1 VAIDTD
7 AIQRIK
13 AGDLARKTS
22 NRADFKN
29 PGQGSLARQSTYRE
43 EPIDTF
49 GEAFSAGIESGV
61 RNIQAQNQNF
71 LAAIDTIKGEDVSA
85 RNRLRE
91 GDFLEDQA
99 SVPLRGLDST
109 FASAMK
115 EGNIHDFFLNTVS
128 ATGQFIPSLAAGL
141 AEAVVVGGLVA
152 GGTVLSGGTATP
164 GLVLTAGATA
174 AARRKAVTSGTKA
187 INQRVLAGVK
197 REDVEDLFD
206 RAYRNQVAVK
216 QGKTPDFPFTDK
228 ELLQLDA
235 LYGSLQSTMLG
246 KRFAQGAVLG
256 AFTQEQRIGTGIAFS
271 DYVDQGMDTTKNAI
285 SSILQGT
292 AFGAIGVTSEAA
304 VAVATIGRLK
314 KAGNLKR
321 KTADAFEFKPFAQT
335 NVVGDIATVAGV
347 TAASEGLAELLQE
360 ELSVQQKFRI
370 DDTYTKAQA
379 KIDRVN
385 ALFAGLMGGLGV
397 GGGLGSGTAVMN
409 KARSLSQRGAAER
422 EMMRIFT
429 QKETAAQMGVV
440 MGERSGALETQFDA
454 MKNKNSNINAVFV
467 PIEAKAEY
475 AKVQQNIETM
485 FGENELFSVS
495 TPIGAFFTT
504 DAGKAESLANLM
516 DSPLKFDTG
525 IIDEFLAVNLGYSRT
540 RGTGDDIVV
549 GIFDNEKNEFIKY
562 QSARDDVKG
571 DKEAAKNAMKT
582 LRGALDPKRYTIKVQ
597 TLAQHRKFR
606 QEGMQNEGEVLKA
619 LKEAYQTDETMTG
632 EMNTDQDDTGVE
644 GDRGVPDP
652 RSSATNL
659 DIRRGLVTD
668 KPKRPAPLDTDI
680 AVDIQ
685 RPMAPPFLKQNATPQ
700 EQREHKAAQRRYQEQ
715 LKTFKASEE
724 EKARFKRES
733 DTYRLNIGQF
743 KTSQRQKADFD
754 NYIRN
759 EYKLPLTYDDL
770 VFFVQNTPANP
781 INFTKVI
788 ESLGEKKSDK
798 RLRYANI
805 VNDLRNADKMAVLG
819 KAERAFIQ
827 NMNKNGLVSLKESMS
842 GLLDEIADLG
852 VEAQQPTSLDSGIA
866 RFESDGQEIMNAPLV
881 GVTEI
886 LNRTNV
892 TIPDKPNAKDY
903 KDDKQYKKDLATYRE
918 EQRQT
923 KIRLGVADPA
933 VMKRFGSGTV
943 ENPFVDPKTSKGFKI
958 SKDDPAATD
967 AEVNGLNEFIH
978 TTLQQEFRQI
988 KPYLSKSA
996 VETFR
1001 QKALAE
1007 REATS
1012 GFGFVRFVDV
1022 ADMRALINASNEG
1035 EVFQKDPKKLGKR
1048 RYVIVRHQVE
1058 REAFR
1063 EITRDNVDTF
1073 RNIKQDL
1080 QTRTQQAY
1088 DRTRASSYNTPI
1100 YFYLQ
1105 NMNPEAKQK
1114 TARPI
1119 DMAVLLEGVSTI
1131 AKRVGIRDK
1140 EEVGMDVA
1148 QRVSALLD
1156 TIDLL
1161 QQNNYNLIYEE
1172 GGIRLNM
1179 TGTTDVSLGLVLDKI
1194 ITQPEGPGAALLKI
1208 DIEKFNEQE
1217 AKDKITQLR
1226 QEFGLSRLASNFY
1239 MNDKFAKIDV
1249 PLVNLLDDRRTS
1261 IDPIRGYIQKF
1272 TRNEM
1277 RVTIPD
1283 KPNAKDY
1290 KDGAKDK
1297 QYKKDLAT
1305 YREEPTMR
1313 YMTLDQLQQLQDT
1326 LMDVFSV
1333 KYSDLDKKN
1342 SSDQQQ
1348 AQRQFLKDQDKAII
1362 DFVTEINKVING
1374 INAYDIRNNPGTLD
1388 DQNTRKVLDYVDD
1401 DGKAVYKEVSEPK
1414 FKGGGGTIDTE
1425 AEIGTYIDDIR
1436 TLDLERATSHIDET
1450 GMYGLDNPADTQ
1462 IVDNSSVKMDIQDR
1476 NLFESYTEQQAKEF
1490 RGRDRYKDMSFG
1502 KPKFKDNKKYSRP
1515 KPVGQF
1521 HFSEVKTIRDKKLS
1535 TLDNTPVATRA
1546 KLPFRQQIL
1555 SNLLGAARQLGLTTN
1570 IHVIAAEEGYSDSNL
1585 PTEIKKLI
1593 PQKQF
1598 DKSRQALLEQAD
1610 KTAKTISYG
1619 DFDVILMKTNPNIT
1633 EASYYSAFL
1642 KELGNSFLFQELEKS
1657 LKIPETRKK
1666 LLQAYEQLLARGDAP
1681 SNYTND
1687 DTGFE
1692 NFVADQFSIAIR
1704 REMGMEVDGTVF
1716 DSMNKPAQAWFKR
1729 LAKSQKK
1736 MYNQSKTYRKRTES
1750 DESFQDYFDNLQDA
1764 LRNPADQKIPYKT
1777 KAAIE
1782 SQIESILGPE
1792 TFTDKELRKVMDQA
1806 SKLFRSK
1813 KLPGWLQKIL
1823 LTADTR
1829 IRNYGP
1835 IGVEI
1840 ADFFNQDPRTV
1851 SKSGRGGIFTLKNR
1865 RANAMFNEV
1874 AKILGVEDGWIY
1886 STLSADQKKQLEL
1899 AADDTKDTN
1908 TLPPKARAIREYLE
1922 SIYIDLGLDRYGV
1935 GKRKNF
1941 FPRIIALAEIAG
1953 NQELQ
1958 VRARKL
1964 LKEANPNV
1972 SDAQIADVVND
1983 IVKKG
1988 MGELDFEVSDEIDL
2002 GMLKERKELWNKV
2015 TNRQLMDA
2023 GLALPAEVSLKQ
2035 YLDKI
2040 ALKYEFE
2047 QSGGAKELNRL
2058 IEKLTPEQQEDARKI
2073 IDSMFGKTPPIDKG
2087 WLKVAN
2093 NVLLPVNIVTLLAFT
2108 VLASLQD
2115 TAGPV
2120 LRSRGTAKISDI
2132 ASVIKTM
2139 VKNPTEAAELAREV
2153 GVIGVDAM
2161 SSFFIFAG
2169 EQNFMNQT
2177 AKNVS
2182 DVWFRVTLLEAY
2194 TKFTRVFATGMGTRF
2209 LQDSA
2214 RKAKQGDPTA
2224 QLYLKELNVT
2234 ADQVLAWEEGK
2245 ADKATREKVN
2255 EALAQFVDE
2264 SIVRPNPAQRP
2275 TYANNPRY
2283 ALIWQLKSFF
2293 YAYGKTILFPTLKEA
2308 HRGFV
2313 QQGAGAG
2320 VMPLLLMAGIL
2331 VPITML
2337 GLEIREL
2344 TKYLLAELL
2353 PGIDGDDP
2361 GVNYFKTNSMSTG
2374 QYMTEIIDRSGMLG
2388 PASLA
2393 LPIFLESHRYGKPFW
2408 VPPLGPAAEKIY
2420 DGITWDWRAA
2430 DYIPGYSQ
2438 LDTRNLGR

>member
-1 VAIDTD
+1 MAIDTD

-22 NRADFKN
+22 NRADFNN

-49 GEAFSAGIESGV
+49 GEAFSAGVESGV

-71 LAAIDTIKGEDVSA
+71 LAAIDTIRGDDVSA

-99 SVPLRGLDST
+99 GVPLRGLDST
-109 FASAMK
+109 FASAIK
-115 EGNIHDFFLNTVS
+115 EGNVHDFFLNTVS
-128 ATGQFIPSLAAGL
+128 ATGQFIPSLAASL

-164 GLVLTAGATA
+164 GLVLAAGATS
-174 AARRKAVTSGTKA
+174 AARKKAVTSGTKA

-206 RAYRNQVAVK
+206 RAYRNQLAVK

-235 LYGSLQSTMLG
+235 LYGALQSTMLG

-256 AFTQEQRIGTGIAFS
+256 AFTQEQRMGTGIAFS

-285 SSILQGT
+285 DSILQGA
-292 AFGAIGVTSEAA
+292 AFGAIGVGSEAA
-304 VAVATIGRLK
+304 VAVTTIGRLK

-335 NVVGDIATVAGV
+335 NAVGDIATVAGV

-454 MKNKNSNINAVFV
+454 MKNQNSNINAVFV

-571 DKEAAKNAMKT
+571 DKEAAKNAMKN
-582 LRGALDPKRYTIKVQ
+582 LRGSLDPKRYTIKVQ

-644 GDRGVPDP
+644 GDRGVADP
-652 RSSATNL
+652 RTSATNL

-668 KPKRPAPLDTDI
+668 KPKRPAPLDTNI
-680 AVDIQ
+680 AIDIQ
-685 RPMAPPFLKQNATPQ
+685 RPMAPPPLKQNATPQ
-700 EQREHKAAQRRYQEQ
+700 EQQEYKTARRRYQEQ
-715 LKTFKASEE
+715 LKTYNASEK

-733 DTYRLNIGQF
+733 DTYRLSMGQF
-743 KTSQRQKADFD
+743 KASQGQKADFD

-770 VFFVQNTPANP
+770 VFFVQNTPKNP
-781 INFTKVI
+781 RNFTKVM
-788 ESLGEKKSDK
+788 ESLGEKNSDK
-798 RLRYANI
+798 RVRYATI

-827 NMNKNGLVSLKESMS
+827 DMNKDGLVSLKESLE
-842 GLLDEIADLG
+842 GLLDEIAELG
-852 VEAQQPTSLDSGIA
+852 VEAQQNTSIDSAIA
-866 RFESDGQEIMNAPLV
+866 RFESEGQEIMNAPLV
-881 GVTEI
+881 GVTEV

-892 TIPDKPNAKDY
+892 TIPNKPNAKNY
-903 KDDKQYKKDLATYRE
+903 KDGAKDKQYKKDLATYRE

-923 KIRLGVADPA
+923 KMPLGVADPT

-943 ENPFVDPKTSKGFKI
+943 ENPFVDPKTGKGFQI
-958 SKDDPAATD
+958 SKDDPAATE
-967 AEVNGLNEFIH
+967 AQLNGLNEFIH
-978 TTLQQEFRQI
+978 TTLQQEFNQI
-988 KPYLSKSA
+988 KPYLSQSA

-1001 QKALAE
+1001 KKALAE

-1022 ADMRALINASNEG
+1022 KDLAALITASKKG
-1035 EVFQKDPKKLGKR
+1035 EVFQAPPKETKQR
-1048 RYVIVRHQVE
+1048 RYVIVRQQIE
-1058 REAFR
+1058 QEAFR
-1063 EITRDNVDTF
+1063 EITRDNVDQF
-1073 RNIKQDL
+1073 RNIKEDL
-1080 QTRTQQAY
+1080 QTRTQQAH

-1114 TARPI
+1114 VPRAI

-1131 AKRVGIRDK
+1131 AKRIGIRDK
-1140 EEVGMDVA
+1140 EEVGLDVA

-1156 TIDLL
+1156 TIDVL

-1179 TGTTDVSLGLVLDKI
+1179 TGTTDVSLGLALDRI

-1226 QEFGLSRLASNFY
+1226 QEFGLTRLASDFY
-1239 MNDKFAKIDV
+1239 TRDKFAKIDV

-1261 IDPIRGYIQKF
+1261 INPIRGYIQKF
-1272 TRNEM
+1272 TQN
-1277 RVTIPD
+1277 
-1283 KPNAKDY
+1283 
-1290 KDGAKDK
+1290 
-1297 QYKKDLAT
+1297 L
-1305 YREEPTMR
+1305 EEPTMR

-1342 SSDQQQ
+1342 SSDEQQ
-1348 AQRQFLKDQDKAII
+1348 AQRQFLKDQDKAIL
-1362 DFVTEINKVING
+1362 DFVSEISKVING
-1374 INAYDIRNNPGTLD
+1374 INAYDIRNAPGVLINDGT
-1388 DQNTRKVLDYVDD
+1388 TEREVLDYIDD
-1401 DGKAVYKEVSEPK
+1401 EGKAVYKKVPQAKFVNRNLAGTKTGVSGP
-1414 FKGGGGTIDTE
+1414 GGMINTE
-1425 AEIGTYIDDIR
+1425 AEIGTYIEDIR
-1436 TLDLERATSHIDET
+1436 TLDLERATPHLDET
-1450 GMYGLDNPADTQ
+1450 GMYGLDSPTDTQ
-1462 IVDNSSVKMDIQDR
+1462 IIDNSSVKMDIQDR

-1502 KPKFKDNKKYSRP
+1502 RPKFKDNKKYSKP
-1515 KPVGQF
+1515 KPVSQF
-1521 HFSEVKTIRDKKLS
+1521 HFSRVKKLRDQKLS

-1555 SNLLGAARQLGLTTN
+1555 SNLLGAARKLGLTTN

-1585 PTEIKKLI
+1585 PAEIKKLI

-1642 KELGNSFLFQELEKS
+1642 KELGNSFLFQELERS

-1750 DESFQDYFDNLQDA
+1750 DESFQDYFDSLQDA

-1829 IRNYGP
+1829 LRNYGP
-1835 IGVEI
+1835 VGVAI

-1886 STLSADQKKQLEL
+1886 SSLSADQKKQLEL

-1935 GKRKNF
+1935 AKRENF
-1941 FPRIIALAEIAG
+1941 FPRVIALAEIAG

-1964 LKEANPNV
+1964 LGEANPNV
-1972 SDAQIADVVND
+1972 SDAAIAEAVND

-1988 MGELDFEVSDEIDL
+1988 MGEIDFEVSDEIDL
-2002 GMLKERKELWNKV
+2002 GILKERKELWNKV

-2035 YLDKI
+2035 YLDKT

-2058 IEKLTPEQQEDARKI
+2058 IGQLTPEQQEDARKI

-2293 YAYGKTILFPTLKEA
+2293 YAYGKTIVFPTLKES

-2408 VPPLGPAAEKIY
+2408 VPPLGPAAEKVY
-2420 DGITWDWRAA
+2420 DGITWDWRVA

>member
-1 VAIDTD
+1 MAIDSNTIAKLKQTSD
-7 AIQRIK
+7 A
-13 AGDLARKTS
+13 D
-22 NRADFKN
+22 RATTVEYM
-29 PGQGSLARQSTYRE
+29 GSVATPDAQYVER
-43 EPIDTF
+43 IDTL
-49 GEAFSAGIESGV
+49 GEAFTAGIESGAY
-61 RNIQAQNQNF
+61 NIAAQNQNF
-71 LAAIDTIKGEDVSA
+71 LAAIDTLRGKDLSA
-85 RNRLRE
+85 ANRLRE
-91 GDFLEDQA
+91 ADFLEDQA
-99 SVPLRGLDST
+99 GVPLRGLEST
-109 FASAMK
+109 FASAME

-128 ATGQFIPSLAAGL
+128 ATGQFIPSLAASL
-141 AEAVVVGGLVA
+141 AEAVAVGGIVA
-152 GGTVLSGGTATP
+152 ATAGTATP
-164 GLVLTAGATA
+164 GLVLAAGATS

-187 INQRVLAGVK
+187 INQRVLSGVK
-197 REDVEDLFD
+197 REDVEDLFE
-206 RAYRNQVAVK
+206 RAYKNQVAVK
-216 QGKTPDFPFTDK
+216 KGQAPDFKFTDK

-235 LYGSLQSTMLG
+235 LYGSLRSTLRG
-246 KRFAQGAVLG
+246 KKFAQGAVLG
-256 AFTQEQRIGTGIAFS
+256 AFTQEQRMGTGIAFS
-271 DYVDQGMDTTKNAI
+271 DYVDQGMDKQQDAI
-285 SSILQGT
+285 NSLLQG
-292 AFGAIGVTSEAA
+292 AVFGAVGVGSEALA
-304 VAVATIGRLK
+304 TVATIGRLK

-335 NVVGDIATVAGV
+335 NAVGDIATIAGV
-347 TAASEGLAELLQE
+347 TAGSEGLAEFLQE

-385 ALFAGLMGGLGV
+385 ALFAGVMGGLGV

-409 KARSLSQRGAAER
+409 KARAFSQRGAAER

-454 MKNKNSNINAVFV
+454 MKNENSNINAVFV

-475 AKVQQNIETM
+475 AKVQQQVEAM
-485 FGENELFSVS
+485 FGDDELLTVS

-540 RGTGDDIVV
+540 RDTGDDIVV
-549 GIFDNEKNEFIKY
+549 GVFDNEKKEFVKY
-562 QSARDDVKG
+562 QSARSDVKG

-582 LRGALDPKRYTIKVQ
+582 LRGALDPKRYTIEVQ

-644 GDRGVPDP
+644 GDRGVADP
-652 RSSATNL
+652 RTSATNL

-668 KPKRPAPLDTDI
+668 KPKRPAPLDTNI

-685 RPMAPPFLKQNATPQ
+685 RPMAPPPLKQNATPQ
-700 EQREHKAAQRRYQEQ
+700 EQQQNRAARRRYQEQ
-715 LKTFKASEE
+715 LKTYNASEK

-733 DTYRLNIGQF
+733 DTYRLNMGQF
-743 KTSQRQKADFD
+743 KTSQGQKADFD
-754 NYIRN
+754 NYIRT

-781 INFTKVI
+781 RNFTKVL
-788 ESLGEKKSDK
+788 ESLGEKNSDK
-798 RLRYANI
+798 RVRYATI

-827 NMNKNGLVSLKESMS
+827 NMNKDNLVSLKESLE
-842 GLLDEIADLG
+842 GLLDEIAELG
-852 VEAQQPTSLDSGIA
+852 VEAQQNTSIDSAIA
-866 RFESDGQEIMNAPLV
+866 RFESEGREIMNAPLV

-892 TIPDKPNAKDY
+892 TIPNKPNAKDY
-903 KDDKQYKKDLATYRE
+903 KNGAKDKQYKKDLATYRE

-923 KIRLGVADPA
+923 KMPLGVADPT

-943 ENPFVDPKTSKGFKI
+943 ENPFVDPKTGKGFQI

-996 VETFR
+996 VKTFR

-1022 ADMRALINASNEG
+1022 ADMPAFINASKKG
-1035 EVFQKDPKKLGKR
+1035 EVFQAPDFIQRVKKDPKKLDKR
-1048 RYVIVRHQVE
+1048 RYVIVRHQIE
-1058 REAFR
+1058 QEAFR
-1063 EITRDNVDTF
+1063 EITRDDVEAF
-1073 RNIKQDL
+1073 RNIKEDL

-1131 AKRVGIRDK
+1131 AKRIGIRDI
-1140 EEVGMDVA
+1140 EEVGLDVA

-1156 TIDLL
+1156 TIDVL

-1172 GGIRLNM
+1172 DGTRLNM
-1179 TGTTDVSLGLVLDKI
+1179 TGTTDVSLGLALDRI

-1226 QEFGLSRLASNFY
+1226 QEFGLTKLASNFY
-1239 MNDKFAKIDV
+1239 TSDKFAKIDV

-1261 IDPIRGYIQKF
+1261 INPIRGYIQKF
-1272 TRNEM
+1272 TQN
-1277 RVTIPD
+1277 
-1283 KPNAKDY
+1283 
-1290 KDGAKDK
+1290 
-1297 QYKKDLAT
+1297 L
-1305 YREEPTMR
+1305 EEPTMR

-1348 AQRQFLKDQDKAII
+1348 AQRQFLKDQDKAIL

-1374 INAYDIRNNPGTLD
+1374 INAYDIRNAPGTLD
-1388 DQNTRKVLDYVDD
+1388 DQNTRQVLDYVDD
-1401 DGKAVYKEVSEPK
+1401 DGEAVYKEVSQPK
-1414 FKGGGGTIDTE
+1414 FVNRNLVGTKTGVSGPGGMINTE
-1425 AEIGTYIDDIR
+1425 AEIGTYIEDIR
-1436 TLDLERATSHIDET
+1436 TLDLERATPHLDET
-1450 GMYGLDNPADTQ
+1450 GMYGLDSPIDTQ
-1462 IVDNSSVKMDIQDR
+1462 IIDNSSVKMDIQDR

-1502 KPKFKDNKKYSRP
+1502 KPKFKDNKKYNKP
-1515 KPVGQF
+1515 KPVSQF
-1521 HFSEVKTIRDKKLS
+1521 HFSMVKTIRDQKLS

-1585 PTEIKKLI
+1585 PIEIKKLI

-1829 IRNYGP
+1829 LRNYGP

-1972 SDAQIADVVND
+1972 DDAQIADAVND
-1983 IVKKG
+1983 IVRKG

-2002 GMLKERKELWNKV
+2002 GMLKERKELWNNV

-2047 QSGGAKELNRL
+2047 QSGGAKELTRL
-2058 IEKLTPEQQEDARKI
+2058 MEKLTPEQQEDARKI

-2139 VKNPTEAAELAREV
+2139 VKNPTEAAELAREI

-2293 YAYGKTILFPTLKEA
+2293 YAYGKTIVFPTLKES

-2313 QQGAGAG
+2313 QQGVGAG

-2361 GVNYFKTNSMSTG
+2361 GVNYFKSNSMSTG
-2374 QYMTEIIDRSGMLG
+2374 QYITEIIDRSGMLG

>member
-1 VAIDTD
+1 MAIDSNTIAKLKQTPD
-7 AIQRIK
+7 A
-13 AGDLARKTS
+13 D
-22 NRADFKN
+22 RATTVEYM
-29 PGQGSLARQSTYRE
+29 GSLATPDAQYVER
-43 EPIDTF
+43 IDTL
-49 GEAFSAGIESGV
+49 GEAFTAGIESGAY
-61 RNIQAQNQNF
+61 NIAAQNQNF
-71 LAAIDTIKGEDVSA
+71 LAAIDTLRGKDLSA
-85 RNRLRE
+85 ANRLRE
-91 GDFLEDQA
+91 ADFLEDQA
-99 SVPLRGLDST
+99 GVPLRGLEST
-109 FASAMK
+109 FTSAI
-115 EGNIHDFFLNTVS
+115 EESNVHDFFLNTVS
-128 ATGQFIPSLAAGL
+128 ATGQFIPSLAASL
-141 AEAVVVGGLVA
+141 AEAIAVGGVIA
-152 GGTVLSGGTATP
+152 ATGGTATP
-164 GLVLTAGATA
+164 GLVLAAGSTE

-216 QGKTPDFPFTDK
+216 QGKAPDFPFTDK

-235 LYGSLQSTMLG
+235 LYGSLQSTMRG

-256 AFTQEQRIGTGIAFS
+256 AFTQEQRMGTGIAFS
-271 DYVDQGMDTTKNAI
+271 DYVDQGMNKQQDAI
-285 SSILQGT
+285 NSLLQG
-292 AFGAIGVTSEAA
+292 AIFGAVGVGSEAA

-335 NVVGDIATVAGV
+335 NAVGDIATVAGV

-422 EMMRIFT
+422 EMMRILT
-429 QKETAAQMGVV
+429 EKETAAKMGVV
-440 MGERSGALETQFDA
+440 MGERGGALETQFDA
-454 MKNKNSNINAVFV
+454 MKNENSNINAVFV

-475 AKVQQNIETM
+475 AKVQQNVEAM
-485 FGENELFSVS
+485 FGDNELFSVA

-540 RGTGDDIVV
+540 RDTGDDIVV

-644 GDRGVPDP
+644 SDRGVADP
-652 RSSATNL
+652 RTSATNL

-668 KPKRPAPLDTDI
+668 KPKRPAPLDTNI

-685 RPMAPPFLKQNATPQ
+685 RPMAPPPLKQNATPQ
-700 EQREHKAAQRRYQEQ
+700 EQQEYRAARRRYQEQ
-715 LKTFKASEE
+715 LKTYNASEK
-724 EKARFKRES
+724 EKTRFKRES
-733 DTYRLNIGQF
+733 DTYRLNVGQF
-743 KTSQRQKADFD
+743 KKSQEQKADFD
-754 NYIRN
+754 NYIRS

-770 VFFVQNTPANP
+770 VFFIQNTPANP
-781 INFTKVI
+781 KNFTKVM
-788 ESLGEKKSDK
+788 ESLGEKNSNK

-827 NMNKNGLVSLKESMS
+827 DMNKDNLVSMKASLE
-842 GLLDEIADLG
+842 GLLDEIAELG
-852 VEAQQPTSLDSGIA
+852 VEAQQSTSIDSAIA
-866 RFESDGQEIMNAPLV
+866 RFESEGREIMNAPLV

-886 LNRTNV
+886 LNRTNI
-892 TIPDKPNAKDY
+892 TIPNKPKAKDY
-903 KDDKQYKKDLATYRE
+903 KDGARDEQYKKDLAAYKE
-918 EQRQT
+918 EQKQT
-923 KIRLGVADPA
+923 KMPLGIADPT

-943 ENPFVDPKTSKGFKI
+943 ENPFVDPKTGKGFQI

-967 AEVNGLNEFIH
+967 AELNGLNEFIH

-996 VETFR
+996 VQTFR

-1007 REATS
+1007 REATN

-1022 ADMRALINASNEG
+1022 ADMPALINASKKG
-1035 EVFQKDPKKLGKR
+1035 EVFQAPDFIQRVIKDPKKLDKR
-1048 RYVIVRHQVE
+1048 RYVIVRQQIE
-1058 REAFR
+1058 QEAFR
-1063 EITRDNVDTF
+1063 EITRGDVEAF
-1073 RNIKQDL
+1073 RNIKEDL
-1080 QTRTQQAY
+1080 QTRTQQAH

-1114 TARPI
+1114 VPKAI
-1119 DMAVLLEGVSTI
+1119 DMAVLLEGVSTL
-1131 AKRVGIRDK
+1131 AKRIGIRDK

-1156 TIDLL
+1156 TIDVL
-1161 QQNNYNLIYEE
+1161 QQNNYNLLYEE
-1172 GGIRLNM
+1172 DGIRLNM
-1179 TGTTDVSLGLVLDKI
+1179 TGTTDVQLGLALDRI

-1226 QEFGLSRLASNFY
+1226 QEFGLLRLASNFY
-1239 MNDKFAKIDV
+1239 TYDKFAKIDV
-1249 PLVNLLDDRRTS
+1249 PLVNLLDDRGTS
-1261 IDPIRGYIQKF
+1261 INPIKGYIQKF
-1272 TRNEM
+1272 TQN
-1277 RVTIPD
+1277 
-1283 KPNAKDY
+1283 
-1290 KDGAKDK
+1290 
-1297 QYKKDLAT
+1297 L
-1305 YREEPTMR
+1305 EEPTMR

-1333 KYSDLDKKN
+1333 KYFDLDKKN

-1348 AQRQFLKDQDKAII
+1348 EQRQFLKDQDKTIL

-1374 INAYDIRNNPGTLD
+1374 INAYNIRNAPGTLD
-1388 DQNTRKVLDYVDD
+1388 DQNTRQVLDYVTDKGD
-1401 DGKAVYKEVSEPK
+1401 PVYKEVSEPK
-1414 FKGGGGTIDTE
+1414 FVNRNPTGTKTGVSGPGGMIDTE
-1425 AEIGTYIDDIR
+1425 AEIGTYIDDVR
-1436 TLDLERATSHIDET
+1436 TLDLERATPHLDET
-1450 GMYGLDNPADTQ
+1450 GMYGLDDPANTQ
-1462 IVDNSSVKMDIQDR
+1462 IIDNSSIKMDLQDR

-1502 KPKFKDNKKYSRP
+1502 KPTFKDNKKYSRP
-1515 KPVGQF
+1515 KPVSQF
-1521 HFSEVKTIRDKKLS
+1521 HFSDVIKTRDEKLG
-1535 TLDNTPVATRA
+1535 LDTSPVATRA

-1555 SNLLGAARQLGLTTN
+1555 SNLLGSARKLGLTTN
-1570 IHVIAAEEGYSDSNL
+1570 IHVIAAEKGYSDSNL
-1585 PTEIKKLI
+1585 PTEIKKQI
-1593 PQKQF
+1593 SQKQF
-1598 DKSRQALLEQAD
+1598 DKSRQALLDQAD

-1642 KELGNSFLFQELEKS
+1642 KELGNSFLFQELERS
-1657 LKIPETRKK
+1657 LKVPQVRKK

-1736 MYNQSKTYRKRTES
+1736 IYNQSKTYRKRTES
-1750 DESFQDYFDNLQDA
+1750 DESFQEYFDSLQDA

-1782 SQIESILGPE
+1782 SQIEAILGPE

-1823 LTADTR
+1823 LTSDTR
-1829 IRNYGP
+1829 LRNYGP
-1835 IGVEI
+1835 VGVLI
-1840 ADFFNQDPRTV
+1840 ADFFNLDPRTV
-1851 SKSGRGGIFTLKNR
+1851 SKSGRAGIFTLKTR
-1865 RANAMFNEV
+1865 RANAMFNDV

-1886 STLSADQKKQLEL
+1886 SSLSADQKKQLEL

-1908 TLPPKARAIREYLE
+1908 TLPPKARAIREYLD

-1941 FPRIIALAEIAG
+1941 FPRIVALAEIAG

-1972 SDAQIADVVND
+1972 SETEIADAVND

-1988 MGELDFEVSDEIDL
+1988 LGELDFEVADEIDL
-2002 GMLKERKELWNKV
+2002 GMMKERKELWNKV

-2023 GLALPAEVSLKQ
+2023 GLALPAEVGLKQ
-2035 YLDKI
+2035 YLDKV

-2058 IEKLTPEQQEDARKI
+2058 IEQLTPEQQEDARRI

-2139 VKNPTEAAELAREV
+2139 IKDPTEAAEIAREV
-2153 GVIGVDAM
+2153 GVVGVDAM

-2194 TKFTRVFATGMGTRF
+2194 TKFTRVFATGMGIRF

-2224 QLYLKELNVT
+2224 QLYLNELNVT

-2293 YAYGKTILFPTLKEA
+2293 YAYGKTIVFPTLKES

-2374 QYMTEIIDRSGMLG
+2374 QYMTEIIDRTGMLG

-2420 DGITWDWRAA
+2420 DGITWDWRTA